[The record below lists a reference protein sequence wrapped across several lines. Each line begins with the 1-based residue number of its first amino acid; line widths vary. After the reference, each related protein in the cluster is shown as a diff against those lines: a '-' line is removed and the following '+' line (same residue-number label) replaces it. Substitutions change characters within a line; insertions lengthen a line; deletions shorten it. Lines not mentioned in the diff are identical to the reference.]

1 MSRVVHHAF
10 ASVARSTAGW
20 SALAIGC
27 ALGIGCIALK
37 DSDPVPNHDGGSAA
51 STLDEAAATAPE
63 VGDLESA
70 EVGANISSPMSV
82 APDHL
87 RLWLKADQG
96 ITCVAGR
103 LTRWEDQSGRA
114 NHASPQYGQLG
125 PHCDLASHAYLGVM
139 LPYFSAPKTQN
150 IYDETLDI
158 DLNCLV
164 NVEYTLFVVERRW
177 ADYQDRSS
185 SAEYVV
191 GTTVQGAALAHF
203 DGGCAPGAFQFG
215 YAYDGDGPQ
224 LVLDQGCSRAASSVK
239 RVPSSGPAALSEET
253 GSYSGAWGHALW
265 IPGAPIAHVSDQT
278 ELTSAYGGAI
288 GRGIVSNSKSDT
300 RFRGD
305 IAEIVIY
312 DTALDTVEMS
322 KIERYLALHWH
333 YMW

>member
-1 MSRVVHHAF
+1 MRHAF
-10 ASVARSTAGW
+10 VCAARSTAGW
-20 SALAIGC
+20 SACTIACVSGV
-27 ALGIGCIALK
+27 GCIALR
-37 DSDPVPNHDGGSAA
+37 DSDAVANHDAGPVNTVDA
-51 STLDEAAATAPE
+51 AAATAPE
-63 VGDLESA
+63 GGAGGSADVGT
-70 EVGANISSPMSV
+70 NISSPLSV
-82 APDHL
+82 VPDHL
-87 RLWLKADQG
+87 RLWLTADQG
-96 ITCVAGR
+96 ISCVANR
-103 LTRWEDQSGRA
+103 LTKWEDQSGRA

-125 PHCDLASHAYLGVM
+125 PHCDLPSHAYLGVM

-150 IYDETLDI
+150 MYDETLDI

-191 GTTVQGAALAHF
+191 GTTVQGASLVHL

-224 LVLDQGCSRAASSVK
+224 LVLDQGCSRAASKVK
-239 RVPSSGPAALSEET
+239 RVPPSGPAALSEET
-253 GSYSGAWGHALW
+253 GSYSGAWGRALW

-288 GRGIVSNSKSDT
+288 GRGIVSSSKLDT

-305 IAEIVIY
+305 IAEVVIY
-312 DTALDTVEMS
+312 DTALDTGDMS
-322 KIERYLALHWH
+322 KIETYLADHWH
-333 YMW
+333 YMPWIR